1 MPAVCRSRRISRLPP
16 SISGK
21 TRHTGAPDSAE
32 TTSSVSICTF
42 VPVKQAK
49 QRQYLY
55 FCTDKKQTN
64 CAPAEKARRGRRFG
78 CVHAPSTYTPY
89 VSIRQHTSR
98 QHPSAYVGCVHAP
111 STYTPYVSIRQHT
124 SRQHPSAYVGCVHAP
139 STYTPYVSIRQHTS
153 GACMRP
159 APIPHTSASVS
170 IRRVRACAQHLH
182 PIRQHPSAYVGCV
195 HAPSTYTAAEPEQSL
210 NRASIEPE
218 KSLNSALIVP

>member
-124 SRQHPSAYVGCVHAP
+124 S
-139 STYTPYVSIRQHTS
+139 